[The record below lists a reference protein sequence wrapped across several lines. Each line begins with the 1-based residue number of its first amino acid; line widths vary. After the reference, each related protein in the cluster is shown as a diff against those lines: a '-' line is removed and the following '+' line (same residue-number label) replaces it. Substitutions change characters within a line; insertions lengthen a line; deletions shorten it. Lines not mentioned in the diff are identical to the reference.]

1 MIGIGIFLVGVVLM
15 FVWRAGTAGSG
26 RSGPGS
32 PATGSTSTEDLP
44 MSIVLGYDESPGS
57 RPALAMAVSLAA
69 RFDEPLVLVYGA
81 EPPGHGRGVPRAPA
95 GAGRARPDG
104 GRARGRPRPTA
115 AGVRTVVEVLDAK
128 PAQALV
134 DAADRHDA
142 RVIVVGTSGESPLRG
157 AILGSVPHKL
167 LQISD
172 RPVLC
177 VPADKAS
184 E

>member
-1 MIGIGIFLVGVVLM
+1 
-15 FVWRAGTAGSG
+15 
-26 RSGPGS
+26 
-32 PATGSTSTEDLP
+32 

-81 EPPGHGRGVPRAPA
+81 EPPGGLGEEFRAHQRALAEMGRTAVEHAVA
-95 GAGRARPDG
+95 EAE
-104 GRARGRPRPTA
+104 A

-134 DAADRHDA
+134 DAADRHDS

-177 VPADKAS
+177 VPGGKES

>member
-1 MIGIGIFLVGVVLM
+1 V
-15 FVWRAGTAGSG
+15 
-26 RSGPGS
+26 
-32 PATGSTSTEDLP
+32 
-44 MSIVLGYDESPGS
+44 SIVLGYDQSPGS

-81 EPPGHGRGVPRAPA
+81 GPPGGMGEEFRAHQRALAEIGRVAVEHA
-95 GAGRARPDG
+95 VAEAD
-104 GRARGRPRPTA
+104 A

-134 DAADRHDA
+134 DAADRHSS

-177 VPADKAS
+177 VPAG
-184 E
+184 

>member
-1 MIGIGIFLVGVVLM
+1 
-15 FVWRAGTAGSG
+15 
-26 RSGPGS
+26 
-32 PATGSTSTEDLP
+32 
-44 MSIVLGYDESPGS
+44 MSVVLGYDESPGS

-69 RFDEPLVLVYGA
+69 RFAEPLVLVYGA
-81 EPPGHGRGVPRAPA
+81 EPHGGMGEEFRAHQRA
-95 GAGRARPDG
+95 LAEIGRAAVEHAVDE
-104 GRARGRPRPTA
+104 ADT
-115 AGVRTVVEVLDAK
+115 AGVRTVVEVLAAK

-134 DAADRHDA
+134 DAADRHDS

-177 VPADKAS
+177 VPAGKAG

>member
-1 MIGIGIFLVGVVLM
+1 
-15 FVWRAGTAGSG
+15 
-26 RSGPGS
+26 
-32 PATGSTSTEDLP
+32 

-57 RPALAMAVSLAA
+57 RSALAMAVSLAA

-81 EPPGHGRGVPRAPA
+81 EPPGGMGEEFRAHQRALAELGRTAVEHAVA
-95 GAGRARPDG
+95 EAE
-104 GRARGRPRPTA
+104 A

-134 DAADRHDA
+134 DAADRHDS

-167 LQISD
+167 LQVSD

-177 VPADKAS
+177 VPAGKAS

>member
-1 MIGIGIFLVGVVLM
+1 
-15 FVWRAGTAGSG
+15 
-26 RSGPGS
+26 
-32 PATGSTSTEDLP
+32 

-81 EPPGHGRGVPRAPA
+81 EPPGGLGEEFRAHQRALAEMGRTAVEHAVA
-95 GAGRARPDG
+95 E
-104 GRARGRPRPTA
+104 A

-134 DAADRHDA
+134 DAADRHDS

-177 VPADKAS
+177 VPGGKAS

>member
-1 MIGIGIFLVGVVLM
+1 L
-15 FVWRAGTAGSG
+15 
-26 RSGPGS
+26 
-32 PATGSTSTEDLP
+32 
-44 MSIVLGYDESPGS
+44 SIVLGYDESPGS

-81 EPPGHGRGVPRAPA
+81 EPPGGLGEEFRAHQRALAEMGRTAVEHAVA
-95 GAGRARPDG
+95 EAE
-104 GRARGRPRPTA
+104 A

-134 DAADRHDA
+134 DAADRHDS

-177 VPADKAS
+177 VPAGKPS

>member
-1 MIGIGIFLVGVVLM
+1 
-15 FVWRAGTAGSG
+15 
-26 RSGPGS
+26 
-32 PATGSTSTEDLP
+32 

-69 RFDEPLVLVYGA
+69 RFEEPLVLVYGA
-81 EPPGHGRGVPRAPA
+81 EPPGGMGEEFRAHQ
-95 GAGRARPDG
+95 RALAEIG
-104 GRARGRPRPTA
+104 QVAVQHAVAEAEA
-115 AGVRTVVEVLDAK
+115 AGVSTVVEVLDAK

-177 VPADKAS
+177 VPAGTAG